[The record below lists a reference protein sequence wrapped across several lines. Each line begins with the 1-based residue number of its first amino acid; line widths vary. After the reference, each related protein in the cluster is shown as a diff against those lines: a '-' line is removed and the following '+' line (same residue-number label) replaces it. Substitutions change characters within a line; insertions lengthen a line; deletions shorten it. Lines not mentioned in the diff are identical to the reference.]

1 MSTSVVHN
9 VKLYGKRDQAK
20 RFNLKS
26 HLSTLTFHLPASHV
40 FYFDSS
46 PKCLN
51 QSEGELYVNSA
62 VNHDDGDD
70 DGDDDF
76 SFQEGELLAQ
86 WADNI
91 HFLFF

>member
-1 MSTSVVHN
+1 M
-9 VKLYGKRDQAK
+9 
-20 RFNLKS
+20 
-26 HLSTLTFHLPASHV
+26 
-40 FYFDSS
+40 
-46 PKCLN
+46 
-51 QSEGELYVNSA
+51 YVDPA

-76 SFQEGELLAQ
+76 SFQEEELLAQ

>member
-1 MSTSVVHN
+1 MDIG
-9 VKLYGKRDQAK
+9 LCGRRGQAK
-20 RFNLKS
+20 RFNFTS
-26 HLSTLTFHLPASHV
+26 HLSTLTSHLPASHV

-51 QSEGELYVNSA
+51 QRSGELYVDPA

-70 DGDDDF
+70 DSDDDF

-91 HFLFF
+91 HFLFI

>member
-1 MSTSVVHN
+1 M
-9 VKLYGKRDQAK
+9 
-20 RFNLKS
+20 
-26 HLSTLTFHLPASHV
+26 
-40 FYFDSS
+40 
-46 PKCLN
+46 
-51 QSEGELYVNSA
+51 YVDPA

-91 HFLFF
+91 HFLFLLMSVLDCPIESFDHKLEHGVDRRCPLSHLFTVHV